1 MSHLQILLLS
11 LSILLPAI
19 CGAVRIK
26 KIDTDLYPFIF
37 CMWVAAL
44 NEILSAV
51 LSYFNINTA
60 ANNNLYVL
68 LEALLIGWQFKNW
81 QLFRFYKFAF
91 SLYLLFVLF
100 VWILD
105 TSFLKQLNVINGGFR
120 ITTSFLIVLMSIHV
134 NNRLIY
140 HYKGKL
146 LKSPVFFIGTG
157 LILYFTFK
165 IFIEAFLLYGLAVGP
180 AFYTRLFFI
189 LAWINLITNLLYTYA
204 ILCIPKKIYY
214 IEPF

>member
-1 MSHLQILLLS
+1 MNHLHILLLS
-11 LSILLPAI
+11 FSILLPAI

-37 CMWVAAL
+37 CMWIAAL
-44 NEILSAV
+44 NELLSATFT
-51 LSYFNINTA
+51 YFNINTA
-60 ANNNLYVL
+60 TNNNVYVL

-81 QLFRFYKFAF
+81 GLFRFYKFAF
-91 SLYLLFVLF
+91 SLYLLLVL
-100 VWILD
+100 VGWILE
-105 TSFLKQLNVINGGFR
+105 TSFLTQLDVINGGFR

-146 LKSPVFFIGTG
+146 LKSSVFFIGTG

-180 AFYTRLFFI
+180 GFYTRLFFI